1 MVKLEIDRFLTEL
14 HKLYERNKTKGTV
27 WVTMKRSERG
37 APCLSSLPC
46 LLSPLVPGLDRATHC
61 VCSK

>member
-37 APCLSSLPC
+37 APASPPFPAC
-46 LLSPLVPGLDRATHC
+46 SPLVLGLDRATHC